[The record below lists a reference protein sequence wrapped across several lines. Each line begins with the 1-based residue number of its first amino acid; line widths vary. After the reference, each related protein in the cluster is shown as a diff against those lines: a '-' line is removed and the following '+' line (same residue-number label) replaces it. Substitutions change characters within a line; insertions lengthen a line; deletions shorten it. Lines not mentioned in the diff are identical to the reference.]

1 MALYDQCFLFLNGQ
15 LLAENTT
22 LDIALEGDNQPVL
35 TTVKGYAG
43 ESPSPKMT
51 MIQADNVLP
60 VSGAEV
66 DVFAKF
72 NDSEEVE
79 AMVQLGGNGKKW
91 TSKGTLLSP
100 KISSGVGKVTSLTF
114 GFRGTPGKFE

>member
-1 MALYDQCFLFLNGQ
+1 MALYDGCFMYVNGQ
-15 LLAENTT
+15 LLAENTS
-22 LDIALEGDNQPVL
+22 LDISIEGDNQPVL

-51 MIQADNVLP
+51 MIQADNVIP
-60 VSGAEV
+60 VTGFEV
-66 DVFAKF
+66 DIIQKF

-79 AMVQLGGNGKKW
+79 AMVQFGGNGKKLK
-91 TSKGTLLSP
+91 SKGTLLSP
-100 KISSGVGKVTSLTF
+100 KISSGVGKVTTMSF